1 MLHHCFGITRF
12 LIDFVALRSKCPQ
25 LSSIKQVDEI
35 GNNLRLY
42 RTTNTKRDHKYNSFM
57 SVSYPVLSVIRFKGA
72 GRSPRY
78 IFIIY
83 CF

>member
-42 RTTNTKRDHKYNSFM
+42 RTQRGIINAT
-57 SVSYPVLSVIRFKGA
+57 VLCLYHIL
-72 GRSPRY
+72 Y
-78 IFIIY
+78 Y
-83 CF
+83 Q